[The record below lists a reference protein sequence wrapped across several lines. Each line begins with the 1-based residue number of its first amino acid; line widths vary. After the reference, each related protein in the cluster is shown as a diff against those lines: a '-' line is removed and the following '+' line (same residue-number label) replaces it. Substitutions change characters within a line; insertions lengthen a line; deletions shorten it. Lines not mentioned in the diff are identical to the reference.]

1 MKQKSQN
8 RFLAALLAV
17 AMMLQMLPMLAFAE
31 DATGTGKPV
40 AWIKDPYDPAKNQ
53 GFTSLEEAVKKAK
66 SGATIILEEG
76 NYTLYNIKSDDT
88 TRGKDLTFVGQ
99 GPDKTTWRIGPTVL
113 NPAFFGKEYNGD
125 YSFDG
130 AGKITFKNMTLGTG
144 SADYLG
150 FIRPDQTVVDHCEIY
165 GKTFYW
171 GYTSAVFTD
180 TTFYAPPKDYAIWTY
195 SSPTME
201 FDNCTFN
208 TTGKAINV
216 YADYGA
222 GKQDI
227 TVYFNNCTVLNSGSE
242 LKTALNINDSNM
254 RPFKYTIYI
263 NNPQTINAA
272 LDTTTCSRMFG
283 FGGKD
288 KEATNNKGKTD
299 VYVDGDLVWT
309 NGKMKTHSYT
319 EGEKEERA
327 YRDGEKEE
335 GAYKITGRSDWTPSV
350 ERVDEC
356 EVTKTCKYCGWTKK
370 ELEHASVY
378 RLQYNLNEG
387 VGDETAYKDAFSHEK
402 ESVKLAAA
410 PTREGYQFAGWLS
423 PNGKLY
429 KAESELVLTGDEV
442 FTAYWKK
449 DEPVVN
455 HTLTVTGGTFA
466 VKDGDIDVTD
476 TLETSTDE
484 ASGKQT
490 CLVPDGAEVTVT
502 LDQTKVPEGM
512 VFDIWSTGEL
522 PLDQDYKAESITFT
536 MNGDVDVAAQYRS
549 ADIEDGSDVVGP
561 IIVGTAVV
569 AGGALVGYTLGTDLV
584 GQMWGLPYFPSN
596 RSALAMMLWEDAGK
610 PMPES
615 EILYPD
621 VGQEEQDMDLQHAAR
636 WSMEHDLLPDLNDQ
650 DTELPPEQ
658 VKFYPDNMV
667 TKISVLRAWKK
678 AQDLKQNAQ

>member
-17 AMMLQMLPMLAFAE
+17 AMMLQMLPMLAFA
-31 DATGTGKPV
+31 DGTTGTGKPV

-53 GFTSLEEAVKKAK
+53 GFTSLEEAVNKAK

-76 NYTLYNIKSDDT
+76 NYTLYGVPSVGSTK
-88 TRGKDLTFVGQ
+88 GKDLTFVGK
-99 GPDKTTWRIGPTVL
+99 GPDKTAWNIGAKVPD
-113 NPAFFGKEYNGD
+113 PAHYGTEYNGD

-130 AGKITFKNMTLGTG
+130 AGTVTFKNMTLRSG
-144 SADYLG
+144 SVDYLG
-150 FIRPDQTVVDHCEIY
+150 FIRPDQTVVDNCVIN

-180 TTFYAPPKDYAIWTY
+180 TTFNPPNKDYAIWTY
-195 SSPTME
+195 SSPTMI

-216 YADYGA
+216 YADHEA
-222 GKQDI
+222 GKHDVR
-227 TVYFNNCTVLNSGSE
+227 VYFNNCTVNSSILN
-242 LKTALNINDSNM
+242 KQALNINDSNM
-254 RPFKYTIYI
+254 RPYKYII
-263 NNPQTINAA
+263 HIDNPQTIDAA
-272 LDTTTCSRMFG
+272 LSNTTCSQMFG
-283 FGGKD
+283 YGGKA
-288 KEATNNKGKTD
+288 ATNNKGKTD
-299 VYVDGDLVWT
+299 VRLDGNLIWA
-309 NGKMKTHSYT
+309 NGEMQTHSYT
-319 EGEKEERA
+319 
-327 YRDGEKEE
+327 DGEHDKAFTYTYSEWK
-335 GAYKITGRSDWTPSV
+335 KID
-350 ERVDEC
+350 ERNEMRDE
-356 EVTKTCKYCGWTKK
+356 TKTCNYCHWSEKYINKDI
-370 ELEHASVY
+370 ASVY

-387 VGDETAYKDAFSHEK
+387 VGDATADYNEHFYREN
-402 ESVKLAAA
+402 ESVTLAAK

-423 PNGKLY
+423 LNGKLY
-429 KAESELVLTGDEV
+429 KAESELKKLTGDEV

-466 VKDGDIDVTD
+466 VKNGDIDVTD

-484 ASGKQT
+484 TSGKQT

-512 VFDIWSTGEL
+512 VFDLWSTGNFDL
-522 PLDQDYKAESITFT
+522 PQDQDYKAESITFT
-536 MNGDVDVAAQYRS
+536 MNDDVDVAAQYRS

-636 WSMEHDLLPDLNDQ
+636 WAMEHDLMPDLNDQ

>member
-8 RFLAALLAV
+8 RFFAALLAV

-31 DATGTGKPV
+31 DALGTGEVLNKRTGTK
-40 AWIKDPYDPAKNQ
+40 Y
-53 GFTSLEEAVKKAK
+53 TSLVTAVQEAA
-66 SGATIILEEG
+66 SGDTIILGEG
-76 NYTLYNIKSDDT
+76 NYTLYKISSEGMTK
-88 TRGKDLTFVGQ
+88 GKNLTFVGQ
-99 GPDKTTWRIGPTVL
+99 GPDKTAWNIGAEVP
-113 NPAFFGKEYNGD
+113 NPEYYGTEYNGD

-130 AGKITFKNMTLGTG
+130 AGKITFKNMTLRSGNV
-144 SADYLG
+144 DYLG
-150 FIRPDQTVVDHCEIY
+150 FIRPDQTVVDHCIIN

-180 TTFYAPPKDYAIWTY
+180 TTFNAPSKDYAIWTY
-195 SSPTME
+195 SSPTMI

-216 YADYGA
+216 YADHEA
-222 GKQDI
+222 GSHDI
-227 TVYFNNCTVLNSGSE
+227 RVYFNNCTVNSSILN
-242 LKTALNINDSNM
+242 KQALNINDSNM
-254 RPFKYTIYI
+254 RPYKYII
-263 NNPQTINAA
+263 HIDNPQTITAA
-272 LDTTTCSRMFG
+272 LSNTTCSQLFG
-283 FGGKD
+283 FKED
-288 KEATNNKGKTD
+288 KTTGFTGNTGYTD

-309 NGKMKTHSYT
+309 DGKMKTHSYT
-319 EGEKEERA
+319 VGEKEDA
-327 YRDGEKEE
+327 YE
-335 GAYKITGRSDWTPSV
+335 ITGRSDWTPSGA
-350 ERVDEC
+350 ERIDEC
-356 EVTKTCKYCGWTKK
+356 EVTKTCKHCGWTKK

-387 VGDETAYKDAFSHEK
+387 VGDETADYNEHFYREN
-402 ESVKLAAA
+402 ESVTLAAA

-423 PNGKLY
+423 LNGTLY
-429 KAESELVLTGDEV
+429 KAGRTLEQLTGDEV

-466 VKDGDIDVTD
+466 VKDGGIDVTD
-476 TLETSTDE
+476 TLEPSTDE

-502 LDQTKVPEGM
+502 LDQTKVPDGM
-512 VFDIWSTGEL
+512 VFDLWSTGKFEL

-636 WSMEHDLLPDLNDQ
+636 WAMEHDLMPDLNDQ

-678 AQDLKQNAQ
+678 AQDLKQNTQ